1 MIVASDDVCD
11 THQGIVN
18 DGCKV
23 IGRCAVRT
31 EDDKIIELTGVEGN
45 VAVDRVVNDN
55 VSAIEWYL
63 DADGVGFA
71 GLNACLS
78 FCGINVS
85 AGTLIALE
93 WVMPLFCC
101 FFIRRK
107 LFRRTEAWV
116 CLAFCQQGVCGL
128 TINFKAF
135 GLCIR
140 AKIAAL
146 VGTFVPVKTKP
157 THGAQDDLRIFV
169 SGAGGIGVVDAQN
182 KGSTVGSRKRPVIDS
197 GACTSYM
204 QLSGGRGGKAYTDLL
219 VLRQGSS

>member
-1 MIVASDDVCD
+1 MIVASDDVRD
-11 THQGIVN
+11 AHQGIVN

-23 IGRCAVRT
+23 IRRRTVRA
-31 EDDKIIELTGVEGN
+31 EDDEIIELTGVEGN

-63 DADGVGFA
+63 DADGVGLA

-78 FCGINVS
+78 FFGINVS

-93 WVMPLFCC
+93 WVMPLFCR

-107 LFRRTEAWV
+107 LFRRAEARI
-116 CLAFCQQGVCGL
+116 CLTLCQQGVCGS

-157 THGAQDDLRIFV
+157 THRAQDDLCIFI
-169 SGAGGIGVVDAQN
+169 SGAGGIGVINAQD
-182 KGSTVGSRKRPVIDS
+182 KSSTVGSRKRPVIDS
-197 GACTSYM
+197 GACASYV
-204 QLSGGRGGKAYTDLL
+204 QLSGG
-219 VLRQGSS
+219 